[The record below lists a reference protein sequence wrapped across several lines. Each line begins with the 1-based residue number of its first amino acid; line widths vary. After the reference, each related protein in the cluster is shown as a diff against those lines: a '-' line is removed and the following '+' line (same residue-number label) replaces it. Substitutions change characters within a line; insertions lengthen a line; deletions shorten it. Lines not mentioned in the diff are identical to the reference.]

1 MMQPKSESHTVK
13 ELGFAKRFPCQS
25 IKAFHENKKEKY
37 QPLTQQRQAQI
48 RTLYTSAKLRE
59 SECEL
64 QKDLGTE
71 LPPMKIIS
79 QAEEIPKNEKAATF
93 TASLGKGAPHV
104 GTHWTCFLSAMKE
117 RARLRASRK
126 TFLGHQP

>member
-13 ELGFAKRFPCQS
+13 ELGFAKRFPCRS

-48 RTLYTSAKLRE
+48 RMLYTSAKLRE
-59 SECEL
+59 SEWEL

-71 LPPMKIIS
+71 LPPMKRG
-79 QAEEIPKNEKAATF
+79 NT
-93 TASLGKGAPHV
+93 
-104 GTHWTCFLSAMKE
+104 
-117 RARLRASRK
+117 
-126 TFLGHQP
+126 